1 METYHQF
8 LANLEVTIGL
18 VDGKTNLPLP
28 PADVTQNEKTSSK
41 DKAAVLENATI
52 HWTRQ
57 IKAELRQD
65 PEMALKKGDHPDPLT
80 ELAFWRNKATNLNSI
95 CEQLAGERMK
105 KVFKFL
111 EQNKSTQTS
120 AFSKL
125 QKEVHIARVEAD
137 ENYKYLQTLEK
148 YFYTLVDT
156 SLDLADVA
164 EYFVP
169 IMHTIM
175 LIYTYSQYYNTP
187 TRLLVLI
194 REICNAI
201 IFQCRQQIDS
211 DKIFGAI
218 KNDDPSDAHN
228 KLTLCMEFCAKFKEA
243 YYDTKAQA
251 TNAWKITPSALFVRL
266 DAFIERCQDIMQ
278 LTQTIIQFNQLKRIE
293 IGNTKGKAM
302 SQAIVNIEAE
312 FTQAVE
318 KFMLIDYDVMDIE
331 KKQFADDFF
340 QFRQRTK
347 EQERRLASILSQSFD
362 DCDTLVGKFKLLESF
377 DCLLQREII
386 NDELE
391 KKQQNLL
398 ELFKSDVK
406 KVNQTYQEGKVLIE
420 KEDENAP
427 IPPNMPPIAGA
438 ISWTNGLMERIQ
450 DPMARLQG
458 LSQSL
463 QDREEYRDVVKLHQ
477 SLERQLQQ
485 DSIDSKVDICIKDI
499 EENTAKQLNEFLL
512 VREDTEPDQ
521 EFLVNNKPEPIL
533 TGLIKVNFDAQ
544 LEKALREVKYLLLQ
558 D

>member
-1 METYHQF
+1 
-8 LANLEVTIGL
+8 
-18 VDGKTNLPLP
+18 
-28 PADVTQNEKTSSK
+28 
-41 DKAAVLENATI
+41 
-52 HWTRQ
+52 
-57 IKAELRQD
+57 
-65 PEMALKKGDHPDPLT
+65 
-80 ELAFWRNKATNLNSI
+80 
-95 CEQLAGERMK
+95 
-105 KVFKFL
+105 
-111 EQNKSTQTS
+111 
-120 AFSKL
+120 
-125 QKEVHIARVEAD
+125 VHIARVEAD

-377 DCLLQREII
+377 DCLL
-386 NDELE
+386 
-391 KKQQNLL
+391 
-398 ELFKSDVK
+398 
-406 KVNQTYQEGKVLIE
+406 
-420 KEDENAP
+420 
-427 IPPNMPPIAGA
+427 
-438 ISWTNGLMERIQ
+438 
-450 DPMARLQG
+450 
-458 LSQSL
+458 
-463 QDREEYRDVVKLHQ
+463 
-477 SLERQLQQ
+477 
-485 DSIDSKVDICIKDI
+485 
-499 EENTAKQLNEFLL
+499 
-512 VREDTEPDQ
+512 
-521 EFLVNNKPEPIL
+521 
-533 TGLIKVNFDAQ
+533 
-544 LEKALREVKYLLLQ
+544 
-558 D
+558 